1 MNKMKLAD
9 FKLMETTMPKG
20 VQAIVD
26 FGKYEL
32 SIIQNEMSY
41 GGNQGVY
48 EISVFN
54 GGEQVE
60 LPGITNDGDTVKGYL
75 TIDAVDAIINKMFT
89 ITGTEGKQI

>member
-1 MNKMKLAD
+1 MT
-9 FKLMETTMPKG
+9 FKDLNLIPTLSPLG

-41 GGNQGVY
+41 GGNQGLY